1 MFPFSFQY
9 PQLLWLLAAVPLLV
23 LLYAIQGWRRRRAVR
38 QMGDPKLVNQLLAG
52 ASPGRKTLQFALYTL
67 SYALGVIA
75 VANPRQPEQGTID
88 VRKGIDVVLALD
100 VSNSMLAQEGG
111 RSRLQLAR
119 QLMQDLVVRIPD
131 DRVGLVL
138 FAGNAYVQ
146 MPLTFDRGA
155 AELFIATATPAA
167 IKAQGTAIS
176 DALQKA
182 ANSFDAES
190 ERFQTIVLI
199 TDGETHDE
207 GALEKAQELA
217 EAGIVINT
225 VGIGSPTGTSLI
237 DTATGAARRDIT
249 GNVIITKLNE
259 ALLQQI
265 AALSKGQYQHLTA
278 GAADVSG
285 VLVNRFR
292 QMEQRG
298 IGDTS
303 QVSYK
308 TLYAWFALPM
318 ALLLALAFFIPTR
331 KNGKL

>member
-1 MFPFSFQY
+1 MFPFTFQY

-23 LLYAIQGWRRRRAVR
+23 LLYALQGWRRRRAVR
-38 QMGDPKLVNQLLAG
+38 SMGDPKLVAQLLAG
-52 ASPGRKTLQFALYTL
+52 AAPGRKTLQFALYTL
-67 SYALGVIA
+67 AFALGVIA

-111 RSRLQLAR
+111 KSRLQLAR
-119 QLMQDLVVRIPD
+119 QLMQDLAVRIPD
-131 DRVGLVL
+131 DRIGLVL

-155 AELFIATATPAA
+155 ADLFISTASPSA
-167 IKAQGTAIS
+167 IKAQGTAVG

-225 VGIGSPTGTSLI
+225 VGIGSPAGTTLI
-237 DTATGAARRDIT
+237 DTATGAARRDIS

-259 ALLQQI
+259 GLLQQI
-265 AALSKGQYQHLTA
+265 AALSKGQYHHAT
-278 GAADVSG
+278 GNGDGVAAALVS
-285 VLVNRFR
+285 RFR

-331 KNGKL
+331 KNTKS